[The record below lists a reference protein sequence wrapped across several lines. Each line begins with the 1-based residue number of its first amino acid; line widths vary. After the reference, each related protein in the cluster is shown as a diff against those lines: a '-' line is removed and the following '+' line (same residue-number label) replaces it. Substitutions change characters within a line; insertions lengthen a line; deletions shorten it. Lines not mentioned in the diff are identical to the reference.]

1 MTHVFV
7 FTCCVHN
14 GFCEAALIISPYGW
28 STAAISTLQSTGITF
43 YPHGCHCARNC
54 YVPTLYKT
62 QWRLAVGL
70 ISQTFQR
77 QYMKHLHAG
86 IIVTWWNY
94 WHTSQPIDLLAVIRC
109 FFCQIQEAIQERE
122 PPSTLDWG
130 GLWFGTATANFTIFL
145 LYYVRH
151 IPKKLWWSVMLLT
164 HQHTNWKSTDSNSII
179 FALCGDNKDLSRIS
193 WSHSSLMC
201 GRRMTY

>member
-14 GFCEAALIISPYGW
+14 GFCEAALIISPYRW

-70 ISQTFQR
+70 ISRTFQR

-94 WHTSQPIDLLAVIRC
+94 WHTSQPLDLLAVIMC
-109 FFCQIQEAIQERE
+109 V
-122 PPSTLDWG
+122 
-130 GLWFGTATANFTIFL
+130 FL
-145 LYYVRH
+145 SNTRSDTRARS
-151 IPKKLWWSVMLLT
+151 SV
-164 HQHTNWKSTDSNSII
+164 NSRLRRVVIWHSYSK
-179 FALCGDNKDLSRIS
+179 FYNLSVVLCP
-193 WSHSSLMC
+193 
-201 GRRMTY
+201 TYP